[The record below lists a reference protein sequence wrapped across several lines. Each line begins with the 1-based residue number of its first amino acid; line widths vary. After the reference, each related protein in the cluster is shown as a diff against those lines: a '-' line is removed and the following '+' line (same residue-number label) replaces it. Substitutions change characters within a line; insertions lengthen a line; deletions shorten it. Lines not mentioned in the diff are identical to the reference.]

1 MARLHLFL
9 VTRKKAHPAELVGE
23 VNQMVVAAPS
33 RGDALR
39 VHPDAGVRYDEVVEA
54 WVRDL
59 GRAPAEI
66 WPPPNG
72 LKCLRIGVA
81 MPNQGPGPVMVD
93 TVSLPLLTPEHHVDG
108 LLHAWFTAISADDE
122 EECACLTHEMERLDV
137 MMDVGEELLDES
149 AEFETTEPVETLVPT
164 RPPAVRLVVS
174 RTLVPAGPMEARP
187 RHAFRTVTSVS

>member
-122 EECACLTHEMERLDV
+122 EECACLTHEIIIS
-137 MMDVGEELLDES
+137 ES
-149 AEFETTEPVETLVPT
+149 DNLTCKLIIVNGIDITYPT
-164 RPPAVRLVVS
+164 ACRRRRIAN
-174 RTLVPAGPMEARP
+174 EATGV
-187 RHAFRTVTSVS
+187 A